1 MLVYL
6 VLYHHS
12 KRRHK
17 VRSGLVRIPRST
29 HATLPQW
36 MSDTLGG
43 RAWRRVHLLSAA
55 LHHNIKSVLGVS
67 IHFFPASSSVYNRV
81 PSSFHPSFSRSSSV
95 CLHDSRS
102 VRPSEDFGFSSRGL
116 GNGRGSVHFSPSCIA
131 VLPSLGFLLTNI
143 CPPTLFG
150 RDFCTT

>member
-1 MLVYL
+1 MHVYL

-12 KRRHK
+12 KRQHK
-17 VRSGLVRIPRST
+17 IRSGLVRIPRST

-36 MSDTLGG
+36 MSRHPWRA

-67 IHFFPASSSVYNRV
+67 IHFFPPPPPLCTTESLPPPILPFLAPPPFAYMT
-81 PSSFHPSFSRSSSV
+81 
-95 CLHDSRS
+95 

-116 GNGRGSVHFSPSCIA
+116 GNGRGGSVHFSPSCIA
-131 VLPSLGFLLTNI
+131 VLPSLRSLLTNI